1 MYHSPAQHTQHDQR
15 SNGIRT
21 PARTT
26 TLSPSDTTPNKR
38 TSIPTAAPVA
48 VRWHRMVA
56 PKPRSQSSGDVDTRL
71 LTRRDN
77 HSDQKDN
84 DNIIMDGSGG
94 DAPWLSQTYITQ
106 TSVAVGALRPRQLA
120 ATAGIH
126 RRLCFSLD
134 EKALFDLHNAQYSST
149 ASQQQSSSEQSP
161 QRTAMGPIKP
171 PFAPPERVRTPD
183 GVPSW
188 PGVVETCAYT
198 RQQQR
203 AQLRDRMQGAKKK
216 RRGGAWSKLKARFRD
231 RDSNS
236 RDGEGRSTRIRR
248 VMGFMRP
255 RREAEQRT
263 FTPWRPPVSG
273 HSTFRF
279 DA

>member
-1 MYHSPAQHTQHDQR
+1 MYHQAQHNLHDQHNNESRTQPRIATR
-15 SNGIRT
+15 S
-21 PARTT
+21 
-26 TLSPSDTTPNKR
+26 SSDTITNKR
-38 TSIPTAAPVA
+38 TSIPTTTAPVA
-48 VRWHRMVA
+48 IQWRNMVA
-56 PKPRSQSSGDVDTRL
+56 PKSRSHSSGDIDTC
-71 LTRRDN
+71 RDN

-84 DNIIMDGSGG
+84 GIMMGGG
-94 DAPWLSQTYITQ
+94 DGAPWLSQTHTTQ

-134 EKALFDLHNAQYSST
+134 EKALLDLHHHQYSST
-149 ASQQQSSSEQSP
+149 TSQQQSSSDQSP

-188 PGVVETCAYT
+188 PGVVETSAYA
-198 RQQQR
+198 RQQQQRER
-203 AQLRDRMQGAKKK
+203 AREQKKK
-216 RRGGAWSKLKARFRD
+216 RRGTWSRMKAKFRH
-231 RDSNS
+231 RERNS
-236 RDGEGRSTRIRR
+236 REDEGEGRRTRIRR
-248 VMGFMRP
+248 AMSFRRP
-255 RREAEQRT
+255 RQEEPRT
-263 FTPWRPPVSG
+263 FTPWRPPMSG